1 MHLVRTA
8 WLAFQEEKKERTTT
22 AAGAVVQ
29 EGGGEERTVAGRGA
43 VHTKHKRREREEKFR
58 LQSCDFV
65 QQRAMGLW
73 GGVGLWPIGRPDSKG
88 GRRRVFSPYC
98 LNMQAPPA
106 DATNFPQTTTSKVW
120 IFDEPIRLHTV
131 SGPSFALSNYLPNIW
146 LFNHCTSISLY
157 SFAACSFLYVE
168 LAQPNAPTAV
178 KQKQPAS
185 SRLQHPGC
193 IWHAVIPE
201 PQTLTEYSVCIRVND
216 SIMPDRFLL
225 AKTVKAPGNPQSITP
240 ALKTRVY

>member
-1 MHLVRTA
+1 LFKRV
-8 WLAFQEEKKERTTT
+8 
-22 AAGAVVQ
+22 
-29 EGGGEERTVAGRGA
+29 GG
-43 VHTKHKRREREEKFR
+43 RRERWLEEELFIPSTSGERERRSSAFR
-58 LQSCDFV
+58 VVTSCNNGPWAF
-65 QQRAMGLW
+65 G

-157 SFAACSFLYVE
+157 SFAACSFLYVD
-168 LAQPNAPTAV
+168 LALPNAPTAV